1 MNSGQHSGVS
11 LIISTYNWPQA
22 LNLCLKSV
30 FKQSLLPDEII
41 IADDGSTTETKAL
54 LEQYKREFRVPI
66 HHVWQPDEGF
76 QLAKIRNKAI
86 AFASQAYI
94 IQIDGDLI
102 LERNFI
108 KDHVAFQQENTFVSG
123 SRVIMNKQLSERLLA
138 TESVEVQLTS
148 KGLENVFNG
157 LRIPFLSKL
166 MKDYKQEDIYY
177 IRGCNMAFWRKD
189 LLRVNGYN
197 EAFVGW
203 GREDNEIG
211 SRLINAGV
219 RKRIIKFSG
228 IVFHICHK
236 EKTRTSLDTNDQVLQ
251 LTISERLTYCE
262 NGLSQYILINNE
274 I

>member
-1 MNSGQHSGVS
+1 MSTGQHSGVS

-30 FKQSLLPDEII
+30 LKQSLLPEEII
-41 IADDGSTTETKAL
+41 IADDGSTAETKNL
-54 LEQYKREFRVPI
+54 VEQFQRISPVLI

-76 QLAKIRNKAI
+76 QLARIRNKAI
-86 AFASQAYI
+86 AFASKPYI

-102 LERNFI
+102 LDKNFV
-108 KDHVAFQQENTFVSG
+108 KDHVAFQHEHTFVSG
-123 SRVIMNKQLSERLLA
+123 SRVIMNKELSERLLA
-138 TESVEVQLTS
+138 SESIDVPLTS

-157 LRIPFLSKL
+157 LRIPLLSKL

-197 EAFVGW
+197 ESFVGW

-211 SRLINAGV
+211 SRLINSGV

-236 EKTRTSLDTNDQVLQ
+236 EKTRISLDSNDQVLQ
-251 LTISERLTYCE
+251 LTISNKLTYCE
-262 NGLSQYILINNE
+262 KGLSQYL
-274 I
+274 